1 MPARLPARVRACV
14 HADGVVATSNTVNGK
29 LQQRQQQMEE
39 LNSVR
44 LLLHKLQAVYD
55 LPRKLRAAID
65 RQAYEVAADCYADA
79 LPLLKKYG
87 HKVRVWEC

>member
-1 MPARLPARVRACV
+1 MNLFSFQFVSTVRL
-14 HADGVVATSNTVNGK
+14 GFKS
-29 LQQRQQQMEE
+29 
-39 LNSVR
+39 